1 MYVCMHT
8 HTHTHT
14 HIYIYRHTHENNS
27 LNQPTDLGCPK
38 IRRFSSSRQIRHELE
53 RKYQFLDPQAQN
65 QQITL
70 NGEIPNKTSAMHFF
84 QDALT
89 VKIQVFGGRYAELT
103 SKQ

>member
-1 MYVCMHT
+1 MCVCMYVY
-8 HTHTHT
+8 
-14 HIYIYRHTHENNS
+14 IYIYTQENNS
-27 LNQPTDLGCPK
+27 LNQPTDLGCPE
-38 IRRFSSSRQIRHELE
+38 IRRFSSFRQIRHELE
-53 RKYQFLDPQAQN
+53 HKCQFLDTQVQN

-89 VKIQVFGGRYAELT
+89 VKIQVFWGRYAELT